1 MFLTVGHFD
10 FHFSN
15 KKVPSSKKTNKQTIK
30 TKNKK
35 KKHHFGILYSRVFF
49 SKFLMEGLKV
59 FLSPS
64 FPMGTKSDGGDLR
77 NKSDWSRN
85 CPPNAKLGHFLLLS
99 LKVGY
104 KWVIFCF
111 IFATVFLYSICPIST
126 WNDLF
131 FGLGAKKKV
140 RRAKIQNG
148 RRFPWK
154 ITFST
159 ITLSF
164 VGLFVWFWCLTLCF
178 WGQRF
183 HLCS

>member
-1 MFLTVGHFD
+1 MIIVSKYYKNPSRHIREEAFYDFRHTDTYTHAISSLNFLFPPLPYPLPNFDTGATTV
-10 FHFSN
+10 
-15 KKVPSSKKTNKQTIK
+15 TT
-30 TKNKK
+30 
-35 KKHHFGILYSRVFF
+35 Y
-49 SKFLMEGLKV
+49 
-59 FLSPS
+59 
-64 FPMGTKSDGGDLR
+64 
-77 NKSDWSRN
+77 
-85 CPPNAKLGHFLLLS
+85 LLIEIG
-99 LKVGY
+99 VGY

-154 ITFST
+154 ITFSA

-178 WGQRF
+178 GGQRF

>member
-1 MFLTVGHFD
+1 MFSITLYLMFD
-10 FHFSN
+10 NYIAFCCIYMSSDSIKNDKTISARSQYWIILGRLGFSLF
-15 KKVPSSKKTNKQTIK
+15 Q
-30 TKNKK
+30 
-35 KKHHFGILYSRVFF
+35 
-49 SKFLMEGLKV
+49 LK
-59 FLSPS
+59 LSIIYTDNS
-64 FPMGTKSDGGDLR
+64 CLVS
-77 NKSDWSRN
+77 
-85 CPPNAKLGHFLLLS
+85 LG
-99 LKVGY
+99 VGY

-154 ITFST
+154 ITLST

-178 WGQRF
+178 GGQRF